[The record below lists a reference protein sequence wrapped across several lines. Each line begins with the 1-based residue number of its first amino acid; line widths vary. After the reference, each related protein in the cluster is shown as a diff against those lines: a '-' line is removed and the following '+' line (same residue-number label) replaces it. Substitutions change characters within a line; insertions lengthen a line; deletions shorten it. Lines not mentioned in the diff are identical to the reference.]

1 MFFGRKFKFR
11 NSNKMLLYLSLL
23 IAIVSLLLAYSL
35 YWVLRFI
42 VIDRLFAREIKGKA
56 VVVIGSTTGE

>member
-1 MFFGRKFKFR
+1 
-11 NSNKMLLYLSLL
+11 MLLYLSLL